1 MKKICF
7 LLLLLVGVP
16 LLAQEPQAG
25 FVPVTE
31 VPASEQLPAV
41 PLVLTAYAFVWAA
54 FLAYAW
60 TMWRKLGK
68 VEQELTALSVQLSK
82 PRAGRSEGVHP

>member
-7 LLLLLVGVP
+7 TIFLLMAATLV
-16 LLAQEPQAG
+16 AQEPQGG

-31 VPASEQLPAV
+31 VPPGEQLPAV

-68 VEQELTALSVQLSK
+68 VEEELSTLSAQISK
-82 PRAGRSEGVHP
+82 PRTGRSEGVHP